1 VLPAN
6 GTKCTVDYSG
16 EKNIILVGYLANGP
30 HSQGTSNLKLGLGLG
45 LGLGF
50 PIVIALIVFIGYWA
64 LVRRNQKKTFVPRPK
79 YIPRDPPLR
88 REENLPERLPSIR
101 GGDWKDRSLFPE

>member
-1 VLPAN
+1 MLPAN
-6 GTKCTVDYSG
+6 GTTCTTDHSG
-16 EKNIILVGYLANGP
+16 ENNIIYQNYIDSAD
-30 HSQGTSNLKLGLGLG
+30 TSNRKLGLGLG

-79 YIPRDPPLR
+79 YIPRDPPLP
-88 REENLPERLPSIR
+88 REENLPERPTSIVI
-101 GGDWKDRSLFPE
+101 GDWKDRSLFPE